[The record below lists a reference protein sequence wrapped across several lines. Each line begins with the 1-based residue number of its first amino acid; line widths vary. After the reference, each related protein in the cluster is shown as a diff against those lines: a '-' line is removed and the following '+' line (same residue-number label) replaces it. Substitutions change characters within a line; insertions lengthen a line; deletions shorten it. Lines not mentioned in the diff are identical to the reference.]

1 MLIVYTSVDRA
12 VEIFKRYQETG
23 VTEVLCM
30 LNTGG
35 MPMGNIRTTMEFL
48 SKEIM
53 PQFEA
58 KR

>member
-1 MLIVYTSVDRA
+1 

-35 MPMGNIRTTMEFL
+35 IPMGNIRTTMEFL

>member
-1 MLIVYTSVDRA
+1 MKFGIFVFGDNHPDSGLSVSDYYR
-12 VEIFKRYQETG
+12 
-23 VTEVLCM
+23 
-30 LNTGG
+30 TGG